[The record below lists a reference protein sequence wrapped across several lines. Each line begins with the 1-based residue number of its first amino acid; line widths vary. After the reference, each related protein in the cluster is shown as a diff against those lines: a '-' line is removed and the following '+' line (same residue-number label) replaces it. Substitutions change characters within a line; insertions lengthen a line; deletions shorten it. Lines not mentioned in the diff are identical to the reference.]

1 MQASSTEAPV
11 APKSETLLE
20 IRGLSIHYPI
30 AIGTVKAVNDIDL
43 DVYKGEVLGIVG
55 ESGCGKSTLGLSILN
70 LQKPPGRI
78 VSGSIKVD
86 GQDILALD
94 SEGIRSV
101 RGPKIGM
108 IFQNPLTSLD
118 PLMSIKDHFIETLQA
133 HDPKI
138 KVEAAVARAEAILE
152 DLGIEKRR
160 LAEYP
165 FQLSGGMRQRIMIGL
180 TLVLD
185 PKLLLADEPTT
196 ALDVIVEAGFTE
208 LLAKLKRKYNLT
220 VVLVSHNLGLVA
232 EIADRIAVMYAGR
245 IVELASVEGIF
256 EDPRHPYTKGLM
268 DCVPNILLDQKDLPA
283 MPGSPPDLVNQKDSC
298 PFAPRCPKVMDICRK
313 EEPHLV
319 YDVEPGQRLTAEGK
333 GHQPILRAVA
343 CHLHKGHN

>member
-1 MQASSTEAPV
+1 MQAQSSEAPV
-11 APKSETLLE
+11 ATSNVLLE

-30 AIGTVKAVNDIDL
+30 AIGTVKAVNDINL
-43 DVYKGEVLGIVG
+43 DVYEGEVLGIVG

-70 LQKPPGRI
+70 LQKSPGRI
-78 VSGSIKVD
+78 VSGTIKVD
-86 GQDILALD
+86 GQNILELGA
-94 SEGIRSV
+94 EGIRNV

-118 PLMSIKDHFIETLQA
+118 PLMSIKDHFIETLRA
-133 HDPKI
+133 HDPHI
-138 KVEAAVARAEAILE
+138 KVEEAIARAETILE

-208 LLAKLKRKYNLT
+208 LLAKLKKKYNLT

-256 EDPRHPYTKGLM
+256 EEPRHPYTRGLM
-268 DCVPNILLDQKDLPA
+268 DCVPNILLNQKDLPA
-283 MPGSPPDLVNQKDSC
+283 MPGSPPDLVNLKDSC
-298 PFAPRCPKVMDICRK
+298 PFAPRCPKVMDICLK
-313 EEPHLV
+313 EEPHLT
-319 YDVEPGQRLTAEGK
+319 YEAEPGQRLTAEGR
-333 GHQPILRAVA
+333 GHQAVPRAVA
-343 CHLHKGHN
+343 CHLYKGHK

>member
-1 MQASSTEAPV
+1 MQTGKADGSDADV
-11 APKSETLLE
+11 LLE
-20 IRGLSIHYPI
+20 IRDLSIHYPI
-30 AIGTVKAVNDIDL
+30 AIGTVKAVNDVNL
-43 DVYKGEVLGIVG
+43 DVYRGEVLGIVG

-78 VSGSIKVD
+78 VSGTIKVD
-86 GQDILALD
+86 GQDVLSLGP
-94 SEGIRSV
+94 EGIRNV
-101 RGPKIGM
+101 RGPKVGM

-118 PLMSIKDHFIETLQA
+118 PLMSIKDHFLETLRA
-133 HDPKI
+133 HEPKI
-138 KVEAAVARAEAILE
+138 REDVAIRRAEAILE

-160 LAEYP
+160 LGEYP

-220 VVLVSHNLGLVA
+220 VILVSHNLGLVA

-245 IVELASVEGIF
+245 IVELASVEDIF
-256 EDPRHPYTKGLM
+256 QQPRHPYTQGLM

-283 MPGSPPDLVNQKDSC
+283 MPGSPPDLVNLKDSC
-298 PFAPRCPKVMDICRK
+298 PFAPRCPKVMDICRVK
-313 EEPHLV
+313 EPKLE
-319 YDVEPGQRLTAEGK
+319 YDGA
-333 GHQPILRAVA
+333 RAVA
-343 CHLHKGHN
+343 CHLYKGHN